1 MELEKIEEGS
11 FARLE
16 GNIYIVIGSYERNR
30 PYDLCVQLGNF
41 ETKEFEGEEYQSK
54 MIISKNI
61 IDLIKVG
68 DIIETFSY
76 GFVEI
81 YKDENGKLCYELA
94 EHMPPYECLQNNE
107 IKSVITKEQIEEI
120 KYKVKE

>member
-1 MELEKIEEGS
+1 
-11 FARLE
+11 
-16 GNIYIVIGSYERNR
+16 
-30 PYDLCVQLGNF
+30 
-41 ETKEFEGEEYQSK
+41 

-61 IDLIKVG
+61 IDLVKAG

-81 YKDENGKLCYELA
+81 YEDENGKLCYELA
-94 EHMPPYECLQNNE
+94 EHMPTYEYLQNNE